1 VIAASAKRRYI
12 AAFDLRPDRYPYIP
26 MGNFISG
33 GAPGCGKTEETF
45 SSPEGVSRDSLE
57 NSLRLME
64 ETIAGA
70 WK

>member
-12 AAFDLRPDRYPYIP
+12 PAFDFRPDRYAYIP

-33 GAPGCGKTEETF
+33 GAPGSGKTEETF
-45 SSPEGVSRDSLE
+45 SSPEGVPRDAME

-64 ETIAGA
+64 EAIAGA
-70 WK
+70 R